1 LLQDIAEAGIM
12 RSPGF
17 CDWSGLSIAI
27 GQKHPFEETTMKN
40 LQKLFASILLGLVLG
55 LPVCAGDMNSPP
67 APGPP
72 PCTITAPDGTLIPDP
87 ACTAPSPAGD
97 TGTVTVIINLLAR
110 VLSI

>member
-1 LLQDIAEAGIM
+1 M

-17 CDWSGLSIAI
+17 CGWTGLFIAI

-40 LQKLFASILLGLVLG
+40 LQKLFASILLGLVVG

-72 PCTITAPDGTLIPDP
+72 APCTITTLEGTIPDP
-87 ACTAPSPAGD
+87 TCTGTVPTPAGD

-110 VLSI
+110 MLSI